1 MKSTAA
7 ILTAAALLGSATAL
21 AQMPPPPPGAGGPG
35 MEGPPME
42 RREMRRIIIRGE
54 EGPMGMPHMRG
65 RHGDGILGALG
76 LDPRP
81 IERMANSLDLTP
93 QQQGKVTEIIATV
106 RPEMRKLSQDVATES
121 RRLRDLDPA
130 DAKYAAQSAESA
142 KKIGELSGR
151 LAQQSADLRA
161 KVWQVLTPEQRAKAA
176 AMREKMQQR
185 MQEMRERMK
194 DRREGGERPRAFIFD
209 TDEQPG

>member
-1 MKSTAA
+1 M
-7 ILTAAALLGSATAL
+7 
-21 AQMPPPPPGAGGPG
+21 
-35 MEGPPME
+35 
-42 RREMRRIIIRGE
+42 
-54 EGPMGMPHMRG
+54 
-65 RHGDGILGALG
+65 
-76 LDPRP
+76 
-81 IERMANSLDLTP
+81 
-93 QQQGKVTEIIATV
+93 
-106 RPEMRKLSQDVATES
+106 
-121 RRLRDLDPA
+121 RDLDPA

-142 KKIGELSGR
+142 KKIGELSSR